1 MKRTNLLLGTLIL
14 GIALISCKKDDENV
28 IPPNLMVKIRFDS
41 SLDRL
46 DNFGQPVGVG
56 ADNAAQSPV
65 AHSFSAHYIELAP
78 NAYTQLQDG
87 EVIFVGEETT
97 AGGAQAV
104 DWQKAKVVGNDD
116 LFAAI
121 PLSAITPGT
130 YEWIRVS
137 LTYQNGDI
145 TVRESGQNYTGRLA
159 SFVGYNTY
167 ITSHTVNTQTLNV
180 NGNRAQGYWAFETF
194 GIVVDGQAP
203 GTTVPNP
210 LASTSPIPPGSCVVT
225 GEFPTPLTITGEET
239 EDITLYLNFSTN
251 NSFEWYD
258 ANSPDGLYEP
268 SAGDTAVDMGLRG
281 LFPTYEK

>member
-1 MKRTNLLLGTLIL
+1 MKQTKFLLSI
-14 GIALISCKKDDENV
+14 IALSIVLISCNKDEFKV
-28 IPPNLMVKIRFDS
+28 PPNLMIKIKFDS

-46 DNFGQPVGVG
+46 DNFGQPVSVG

-65 AHSFSAHYIELAP
+65 AHAFSAHYIELAP
-78 NAYTQLQDG
+78 TAYTQLEDG
-87 EVIFVGEETT
+87 EIVYVGEETT

-104 DWQKAKVVGNDD
+104 DWQKAEVVGNDE

-145 TVRESGQNYTGRLA
+145 TVRESGQNYTGRLS

-167 ITSHTVNTQTLNV
+167 ITSHTVNTQTVSV
-180 NGNRAQGYWAFETF
+180 NGNRLQGYWAFETY

-210 LASTSPIPPGSCVVT
+210 LSATSPIPPGSCVVT
-225 GEFPTPLTITGEET
+225 GEFETPLTITGEET
-239 EDITLYLNFSTN
+239 EDITLNLNFSTN

-258 ANSPDGLYEP
+258 ANSPDGFYEP
-268 SAGDTAVDMGLRG
+268 SAGDTVVDMGLRG
-281 LFPTYEK
+281 LFPTYQK